1 MHLSYDIAKRY
12 LFKKKRANVINI
24 VTGISILGIAIGTA
38 ALVIILSVFNG
49 FESLLS
55 GQFNAFNPSY
65 KIVPALGKSF
75 NPTDSM
81 MTEIKKLDAVTH
93 ASKVIEEVALF
104 EYKGTQEVG
113 TIKGV
118 DADFHNVIAI
128 DSFLL
133 TGKYKLNDPQI
144 KYGIIGL
151 GMKVKLNININD
163 RLNPVT
169 VYMFSRKK
177 KKMIGGSDFT
187 FSDIYPSGVFSVRS
201 ETDAQYMISSLSFT
215 EKLIGAKNEYTAVEL
230 RTNDGIDDEQLRL
243 DLNRIMDE
251 EIIIKNKFQQDEA
264 FLKIMN
270 IEKWVSYLIVSLT
283 LLLVV
288 FNLVVCLW
296 MIVLD
301 KKKDISIMKSFG
313 FDERGIS
320 WIFFNIGLMIS
331 IIGMLLGF
339 LIALVLYYLQS
350 SHGLISVPDGFMI
363 SAYPIK
369 LKISDF
375 FVVGLTVMVLGLLA
389 SILPSLKAGKG
400 SINFSH

>member
-12 LFKKKRANVINI
+12 LFKKKRTNVINI

-65 KIVPALGKSF
+65 KIIPAVGKTF

-81 MTEIKKLDAVTH
+81 MVEIKKLDAVTH

-113 TIKGV
+113 TLKGV
-118 DADFHNVIAI
+118 DSDFHEVIAI
-128 DSFLL
+128 DSFMLN
-133 TGKYKLNDPQI
+133 GKYKLNDPKI

-151 GMKVKLNININD
+151 GMKVKLNVNIND
-163 RLNPVT
+163 RLNAIT
-169 VYMFSRKK
+169 VFMLSRKR
-177 KKMIGGSDFT
+177 KMIGGSDFT

-201 ETDAQYMISSLSFT
+201 ETDAAYIISSLSFA
-215 EKLIGAKNEYTAVEL
+215 EKLIGAKNQYTAIEL
-230 RTNDGIDDEQLRL
+230 KTKDEFDADQLRK
-243 DLNRIMDE
+243 DLKNILKDDVL
-251 EIIIKNKFQQDEA
+251 IKDKFQQDET

-301 KKKDISIMKSFG
+301 KRKDISIMKSFG

-320 WIFFNIGLMIS
+320 KIFFNIGLMIS
-331 IIGMLLGF
+331 IIGMVLGF
-339 LIALVLYYLQS
+339 VIALILYYLQS

-369 LKISDF
+369 LKLTDF
-375 FVVGLTVMVLGLLA
+375 LVVGLTVLVLGLLA
-389 SILPSLKAGKG
+389 SILPSIRAGKG
-400 SINFSH
+400 SINFSQ

>member
-1 MHLSYDIAKRY
+1 MHISYDIARRY

-55 GQFNAFNPSY
+55 GQFNAFNPDY
-65 KIVPALGKSF
+65 KVIPAEGKSF
-75 NPTDSM
+75 NPSDETLAQIK
-81 MTEIKKLDAVTH
+81 EIEGVEY
-93 ASKVIEEVALF
+93 ASRVIEEVALF
-104 EYKGTQEVG
+104 EYKGTQEIG
-113 TIKGV
+113 MIKGV
-118 DADFHNVIAI
+118 DEDYHQVIKI
-128 DSFLL
+128 DTFLL
-133 TGKYKLNDPQI
+133 SGKYKLNDPKL
-144 KYGIIGL
+144 KYGIVGL

-177 KKMIGGSDFT
+177 RMVGGSEFT
-187 FSDIYPSGVFSVRS
+187 FSDLYPSGVFSVRS
-201 ETDAQYMISSLSFT
+201 ETDSKYVLGSLSFA
-215 EKLIGAKNEYTAVEL
+215 EKLIGTKNQYSAIEL
-230 RTNDGIDDEQLRL
+230 KTKDDIDSENLRNQLTV
-243 DLNRIMDE
+243 IFDE
-251 EIIIKNKFQQDEA
+251 EIRIKNKFEQDEA

-301 KKKDISIMKSFG
+301 KKKDISVMKSFG
-313 FDERGIS
+313 FDSGGIS
-320 WIFFNIGLMIS
+320 RIFLNIGLFIA
-331 IIGMLLGF
+331 IIGMLAGF
-339 LIALVLYYLQS
+339 IISLVLYYLQS
-350 SHGLISVPDGFMI
+350 QHGLIAVPDGFMI

-369 LKISDF
+369 LKLSDF
-375 FVVGLTVMVLGLLA
+375 IIVGLTVMIMGFLA
-389 SILPSLKAGKG
+389 SILPALKAGRA
-400 SINFSH
+400 SINFSQ

>member
-12 LFKKKRANVINI
+12 LFKKKRTNVINI

-55 GQFNAFNPSY
+55 GQFNAFNPNY
-65 KIVPALGKSF
+65 KIIPATGKTF

-81 MTEIKKLDAVTH
+81 IVEIKKLDAVAY

-118 DADFHNVIAI
+118 DEDFHNVVAI

-133 TGKYKLNDPQI
+133 NGKYRLNDPQI
-144 KYGIIGL
+144 KYGLVGL

-163 RLNPVT
+163 RLNPIT
-169 VYMFSRKK
+169 VYMFSRQR
-177 KKMIGGSDFT
+177 KMIGGSDFI
-187 FSDIYPSGVFSVRS
+187 FSDLYPSGVFSVRS
-201 ETDAQYMISSLSFT
+201 ETDAQYLISSLSFA
-215 EKLIGAKNEYTAVEL
+215 EKLIGTKNEYSAIEL
-230 RTNDGIDDEQLRL
+230 RTESDIDEDQFRL
-243 DLNRIMDE
+243 DLNRILGD

-320 WIFFNIGLMIS
+320 RIFFNIGLMIS
-331 IIGMLLGF
+331 IIGMILGF
-339 LIALVLYYLQS
+339 VIALILYYLQN

-369 LKISDF
+369 LKLSDF
-375 FVVGLTVMVLGLLA
+375 FVVGLTVLILGLLA

-400 SINFSH
+400 AINFSQ

>member
-12 LFKKKRANVINI
+12 LFKKKRTNVINI

-55 GQFNAFNPSY
+55 GQFNAFNPNY
-65 KIVPALGKSF
+65 KIIPATGKTF

-81 MTEIKKLDAVTH
+81 IVEIKKLDAVAY

-118 DADFHNVIAI
+118 DEDFHNVVAI

-133 TGKYKLNDPQI
+133 NGKYRLNDPQI
-144 KYGIIGL
+144 KYGLVGL

-163 RLNPVT
+163 RLNPIT
-169 VYMFSRKK
+169 VYMFSRQR
-177 KKMIGGSDFT
+177 KMIGGSDFI
-187 FSDIYPSGVFSVRS
+187 FSDLYPSGVFSVRS
-201 ETDAQYMISSLSFT
+201 ETDAQYLISSLSFA
-215 EKLIGAKNEYTAVEL
+215 EKLIGTKNEYSAIEL
-230 RTNDGIDDEQLRL
+230 RTESDIDEDQFRL
-243 DLNRIMDE
+243 DLNRILGD

-320 WIFFNIGLMIS
+320 RIFFNIGLMIS
-331 IIGMLLGF
+331 IIGMILGF
-339 LIALVLYYLQS
+339 VIALMLYYLQN

-369 LKISDF
+369 LKLSDF
-375 FVVGLTVMVLGLLA
+375 FVVGLTVLILGLLA

-400 SINFSH
+400 AINFSQ

>member
-12 LFKKKRANVINI
+12 LFKKKRTNVINI

-65 KIVPALGKSF
+65 KIIPAIGKTF

-81 MTEIKKLDAVTH
+81 MTEIKKLDAVTY

-118 DADFHNVIAI
+118 DEDFHNVVAI

-133 TGKYKLNDPQI
+133 NGKYKLNDPQI
-144 KYGIIGL
+144 KYGLVGL

-177 KKMIGGSDFT
+177 KMIGGSDFT
-187 FSDIYPSGVFSVRS
+187 FSDLYPSGVFSVRS
-201 ETDAQYMISSLSFT
+201 ETDAQYMISSLSFA
-215 EKLIGAKNEYTAVEL
+215 ENLIGAKNEYTAVEL
-230 RTNDGIDDEQLRL
+230 KTKADIDDEQFRL
-243 DLNRIMDE
+243 DLNKIMGED
-251 EIIIKNKFQQDEA
+251 IIVKNKFQQDEA

-320 WIFFNIGLMIS
+320 RIFFNIGLMIS
-331 IIGMLLGF
+331 LIGMVIGF
-339 LIALVLYYLQS
+339 IIALVLYYLQS

-369 LKISDF
+369 LKTSDF
-375 FVVGLTVMVLGLLA
+375 MVVGVTVLILGLLA

-400 SINFSH
+400 AINFSQ

>member
-12 LFKKKRANVINI
+12 LFKKKRTNVINI

-55 GQFNAFNPSY
+55 GQFNAFNPTY
-65 KIVPALGKSF
+65 KIIPAQGKSF
-75 NPTDSM
+75 FPTDSM
-81 MTEIKKLDAVTH
+81 MTEIKNLEEVMH

-113 TIKGV
+113 MIKGV
-118 DADFHNVIAI
+118 DQDFYNVVSI
-128 DSFLL
+128 DSFMLN
-133 TGKYKLNDPQI
+133 GKYKVNDPQI

-177 KKMIGGSDFT
+177 KLIGGSDFT
-187 FSDIYPSGVFSVRS
+187 FSDLYPSGVFSVRS
-201 ETDAQYMISSLSFT
+201 ETDAQYIISSLSFA
-215 EKLIGAKNEYTAVEL
+215 EKLMGSKNQYTAIEL
-230 RTNDGIDDEQLRL
+230 KTKEGIDDKKIRRELEAIL
-243 DLNRIMDE
+243 KD
-251 EIIIKNKFQQDEA
+251 EIIIKDKFQQDEA

-313 FDERGIS
+313 FDEKGIS
-320 WIFFNIGLMIS
+320 RIFFTIGLMIS

-339 LIALVLYYLQS
+339 IIALVLYYLQS

-369 LKISDF
+369 LKLSDF
-375 FVVGLTVMVLGLLA
+375 FIVGLTVLILGLLA
-389 SILPSLKAGKG
+389 SILPSAKAGREA
-400 SINFSH
+400 INFSQ

>member
-12 LFKKKRANVINI
+12 LFKKKRTNVINI

-55 GQFNAFNPSY
+55 GQFNAFNPDY
-65 KIVPALGKSF
+65 KIIPSVGKTF

-81 MTEIKKLDAVTH
+81 MTEIKKLESVSS

-113 TIKGV
+113 MIKGV
-118 DADFHNVIAI
+118 DKDFHNVITI

-133 TGKYKLNDPQI
+133 NGKYKLNVPDI
-144 KYGIIGL
+144 DYGLIGI

-177 KKMIGGSDFT
+177 KMIGGSDFI
-187 FSDIYPSGVFSVRS
+187 FNDLYPSGVFSVRS
-201 ETDAQYMISSLSFT
+201 ETDAQYLISSLSFA
-215 EKLIGAKNEYTAVEL
+215 EKLIGTKNEYTAVEIKAKE
-230 RTNDGIDDEQLRL
+230 DIDTEKFRADLKKILGEQ
-243 DLNRIMDE
+243 
-251 EIIIKNKFQQDEA
+251 IIIKNKFEQDEA

-301 KKKDISIMKSFG
+301 KKKDISVMKSFG

-320 WIFFNIGLMIS
+320 RIFFNIGLMIAG
-331 IIGMLLGF
+331 IGMILGF
-339 LIALVLYYLQS
+339 IIALVLYYLQS

-369 LKISDF
+369 LKLSDF
-375 FVVGLTVMVLGLLA
+375 LVVGLTVLVLGLLA

-400 SINFSH
+400 SINFSQ

>member
-65 KIVPALGKSF
+65 KIIPATGKTF

-133 TGKYKLNDPQI
+133 NGKYKLNDPQI
-144 KYGIIGL
+144 KYGIVGL

-169 VYMFSRKK
+169 VYMFSRK

-201 ETDAQYMISSLSFT
+201 ETDAQYMICSLSFT
-215 EKLIGAKNEYTAVEL
+215 EKLIGTKNEYTAVEL
-230 RTNDGIDDEQLRL
+230 RTNPDLDEEQLRS
-243 DLNRIMDE
+243 DLYKIIGND
-251 EIIIKNKFQQDEA
+251 IIIKNKFQQDEA

-339 LIALVLYYLQS
+339 FVALVLYYLQS

-369 LKISDF
+369 LKLSDF
-375 FVVGLTVMVLGLLA
+375 FVVGLTVLVLGLIA

-400 SINFSH
+400 SINFSQ

>member
-1 MHLSYDIAKRY
+1 MGISFDIAKRY
-12 LFKKKRANVINI
+12 LFKKKSTNVINI

-55 GQFNAFNPSY
+55 GQFNAFNPDY
-65 KIVPALGKSF
+65 KIIPAEGKTF
-75 NPTDSM
+75 NPTDEM
-81 MTEIKKLDAVTH
+81 LLQINDIEGVEY

-104 EYKGTQEVG
+104 EYKGTQEIG
-113 TIKGV
+113 MIKGV
-118 DADFHNVIAI
+118 DENYHNVIKI
-128 DSFLL
+128 DTFLL
-133 TGKYKLNDPQI
+133 SGKYKLNDPKL

-177 KKMIGGSDFT
+177 KMIGGSELT
-187 FSDIYPSGVFSVRS
+187 SSDLYPSGVFSVRS
-201 ETDAQYMISSLSFT
+201 ETDSKYVIGSLSFA
-215 EKLIGAKNEYTAVEL
+215 EKLTGASNQYTAVEL
-230 RTNDGIDDEQLRL
+230 KTSEDIDPTKLRESL
-243 DLNRIMDE
+243 SNIFPEDIS
-251 EIIIKNKFQQDEA
+251 IKNKFEQDEA

-301 KKKDISIMKSFG
+301 KRKDISVMKSFG
-313 FDERGIS
+313 FDHSIIRK
-320 WIFFNIGLMIS
+320 IFLNIGLFIA
-331 IIGMLLGF
+331 IIGMIAGF
-339 LIALVLYYLQS
+339 IIALVLYYLQS
-350 SHGLISVPDGFMI
+350 NHGLITVPDGFMI
-363 SAYPIK
+363 SAYPIQ
-369 LKISDF
+369 LRVSDF
-375 FVVGLTVMVLGLLA
+375 IVVGLTVMIMGFLA
-389 SILPSLKAGKG
+389 SILPSMKAGK
-400 SINFSH
+400 SAINFNQ